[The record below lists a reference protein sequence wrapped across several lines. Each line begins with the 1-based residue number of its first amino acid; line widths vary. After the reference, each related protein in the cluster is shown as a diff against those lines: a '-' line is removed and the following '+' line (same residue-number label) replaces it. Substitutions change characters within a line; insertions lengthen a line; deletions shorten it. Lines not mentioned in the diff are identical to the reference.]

1 MTARVEVDPVLV
13 SCSVRYAL
21 GRHSYLP
28 GLVADEVRRTWPEL
42 GEQRTVIREDI
53 ARWLEQMGTSDY
65 VMGAG
70 WSTARP
76 TWEQLLRWIDT
87 RNASDVK
94 DACPRCGSTKPS
106 RRFSSDNGRTHCG
119 HGWHFAPLDPEEA
132 EMRADQIH
140 DGPLDGTRL
149 SAEGRPMAEPI
160 KRHGPFVREN
170 DGLWESY
177 VDGNYIAD
185 HATRTEALAALGIAE
200 DRGPTHTQNKENE
213 R

>member
-1 MTARVEVDPVLV
+1 MTARVEVDPALV

-70 WSTARP
+70 WSTSRP
-76 TWEQLLRWIDT
+76 TWEPLLRWIDS
-87 RNASDVK
+87 RNESDVK

-119 HGWHFAPLDPEEA
+119 HGWHFAPLDPEE
-132 EMRADQIH
+132 
-140 DGPLDGTRL
+140 
-149 SAEGRPMAEPI
+149 GRDE
-160 KRHGPFVREN
+160 
-170 DGLWESY
+170 
-177 VDGNYIAD
+177 
-185 HATRTEALAALGIAE
+185 
-200 DRGPTHTQNKENE
+200 Q
-213 R
+213 